1 MLEENSDGRDP
12 NERIRRL
19 VRWHYFRNRHLSPIH
34 DDDDLFQ
41 DAWIQ
46 LNSDSSNRLPP
57 EGSNEKG
64 STDPGNP
71 SREVLLRRAVSRAAS
86 QAFGKLRKRVVRG
99 TATEVSLEFDPADC
113 LPDSDAVMDLQDEI
127 DSLPD
132 EERAVI
138 ELLQVGYEGNEIAGM
153 LGVKPQT
160 VSRRKH
166 KAISR
171 LRRSLL
177 VSD

>member
-1 MLEENSDGRDP
+1 MLEENSNGRDP

-46 LNSDSSNRLPP
+46 LNSDNSNRLPL
-57 EGSNEKG
+57 EGTKERG
-64 STDPGNP
+64 SAEPKQP
-71 SREVLLRRAVSRAAS
+71 SREIMLRRAVNRAVS
-86 QAFGKLRKRVVRG
+86 QAFGKLRKRMVRG
-99 TATEVSLEFDPADC
+99 TATEVALEFDPADC
-113 LPDSDAVMDLQDEI
+113 LPDSESVMDLRDEI
-127 DSLPD
+127 DALPD

-138 ELLQVGYEGNEIAGM
+138 ELLRVGYEGNEIAGM

-171 LRRSLL
+171 LRRLL
-177 VSD
+177 VVSD